1 MNWSDYLRQ
10 QEVIENC
17 RQHYYDSMVAD
28 ITECDEDYDDDY
40 DEDYYE
46 EGYDEEDEE

>member
-17 RQHYYDSMVAD
+17 RQHYYDSMVSD
-28 ITECDEDYDDDY
+28 ST
-40 DEDYYE
+40 EDYYE
-46 EGYDEEDEE
+46 NDEYDDENEEEDE

>member
-28 ITECDEDYDDDY
+28 IIECDED
-40 DEDYYE
+40 DEYE
-46 EGYDEEDEE
+46 DKDNKEEQND